1 MQKEIHEWLRTL
13 VPVFV
18 MAGVFYVG
26 QVQQLTLISQ
36 KVDTLTEV
44 LKETNTKME
53 TISEK
58 VISNDKEVSLQT
70 FVIKTMDER
79 LKALEEEKKKKGH

>member
-1 MQKEIHEWLRTL
+1 MTREIHEWLRTL
-13 VPVFV
+13 LPVLV

-26 QVQQLTLISQ
+26 QVQQLSLISQ

-44 LKETNTKME
+44 LKETNVKME

-58 VISNDKEVSLQT
+58 VVNNDKEVNLQNY
-70 FVIKTMDER
+70 VLKTMDER
-79 LKALEEEKKKKGH
+79 IKKLETIEGH

>member
-26 QVQQLTLISQ
+26 QVQQLSLISQ

-79 LKALEEEKKKKGH
+79 LKVLEEEKKKGR

>member
-79 LKALEEEKKKKGH
+79 LKVLEAEKKKGH

>member
-79 LKALEEEKKKKGH
+79 LKVLEEEKKKGR

>member
-1 MQKEIHEWLRTL
+1 MTREIHDWLRTL
-13 VPVFV
+13 LPVLV
-18 MAGVFYVG
+18 MAAVFYIG
-26 QVQQLTLISQ
+26 QAQQLSLISQ
-36 KVDTLTEV
+36 KVDDLTAV

-79 LKALEEEKKKKGH
+79 LKRLEEEKKGR

>member
-1 MQKEIHEWLRTL
+1 MTREIHDWLRTL
-13 VPVFV
+13 LPVLV
-18 MAGVFYVG
+18 MAAVFYVG
-26 QVQQLTLISQ
+26 QAQQLSLISQ
-36 KVDTLTEV
+36 KVDDLTAV

-79 LKALEEEKKKKGH
+79 LKKLEEEKKGH

>member
-79 LKALEEEKKKKGH
+79 LKALEEEKKKGH

>member
-1 MQKEIHEWLRTL
+1 MTREIHDWLRTL
-13 VPVFV
+13 LPVLV
-18 MAGVFYVG
+18 MAAVFYIG
-26 QVQQLTLISQ
+26 QAQQLSLISQ
-36 KVDTLTEV
+36 KVDDLTAV

-79 LKALEEEKKKKGH
+79 LKRLEEEEKKGR

>member
-1 MQKEIHEWLRTL
+1 MTREIHEWLRTL
-13 VPVFV
+13 LPVFI

-26 QVQQLTLISQ
+26 QVQQLSLISQ

-58 VISNDKEVSLQT
+58 VVNNDKEVNLQNY
-70 FVIKTMDER
+70 VIKTMDER
-79 LKALEEEKKKKGH
+79 IKKLETIEGH

>member
-79 LKALEEEKKKKGH
+79 LKALEEEKKKGR